1 MVNAFMKIN
10 KDVPIGRVLYIVE
23 GSNTEFN
30 LLRRIFCN
38 VLGFEYI
45 EKRRN
50 KQNVFY
56 KANDLLS
63 TVAVI
68 NTSDSNI
75 KDISDDRYLDELFQM
90 LINEY
95 HFPVDKAA
103 IYYLFDRDPASNTD
117 VEAIKQ
123 YIDTLKNPFDNDG
136 EMKAGLLLLS
146 YPSIESYMISSF
158 QRNTYELE
166 LGIGAHAKEYIGQNN
181 AIQLNKISEETLLF
195 ATDEF
200 LAYLRNFDLDD
211 WDIDD
216 FSQTSRTI
224 FDLQEV
230 NYSSRGGFKLFSM
243 LTLSFIQLGI
253 IELDK

>member
-1 MVNAFMKIN
+1 MKIN
-10 KDVPIGRVLYIVE
+10 KNKPIGRVLYIVE

-38 VLGFEYI
+38 VLGYEYI

-50 KQNVFY
+50 RQSVFY
-56 KANDLLS
+56 SPNNVLS

-75 KDISDDRYLDELFQM
+75 KDISDDAYLEELYQM

-95 HFPVDKAA
+95 GFPVDKAA

-117 VEAIKQ
+117 VEAIRR
-123 YIDTLKNPFDNDG
+123 YIDTLKDPMDNDDC
-136 EMKAGLLLLS
+136 MKAGLLLLS

-158 QRNTYELE
+158 IKDSYSIEI
-166 LGIGAHAKEYIGQNN
+166 GIGSVAKSYLGQHQI
-181 AIQLNKISEETLLF
+181 IQMNKLSEDTLLF
-195 ATDEF
+195 ATKEF
-200 LAYLRNFDLDD
+200 ISFLKHYNFD

-216 FSQTSRTI
+216 FSKTSHSV
-224 FDLQEV
+224 FDLQES
-230 NYSSRGGFKLFSM
+230 NYILNRSFNLFSM

-253 IELDK
+253 IELE